1 MLEIIL
7 IIIAPIIGGLIY
19 GFERVVRARMQNR
32 QGPPLLQPFYDM
44 LKLIDKQAFIV
55 NPYHAILGIMH
66 FFTLW
71 VVVAFVILGENLLY
85 VVFLHLLSSIFIV
98 LAGFSVRSI
107 YSHIGANRELLSIIA
122 YEPILIMLAVGFF
135 MLNGTFDI
143 ETIRSS
149 NSELASMFFLF
160 LAFLLVIPVKLK
172 KSPFDAA
179 EAHQEIIGGVE
190 VEFSGIFFEFLYMAK
205 WLEYVF
211 IYSLLMLFAGDC
223 ILLGVGLFIGVF
235 FLVNLV
241 DNSTARVKINHL
253 IKIVLVI
260 GLTLGMLNL
269 IGLSNVFS

>member
-1 MLEIIL
+1 MFEVIL
-7 IIIAPIIGGLIY
+7 IIIAPLIGGLIY

-32 QGPPLLQPFYDM
+32 QGPPVLQPFYDM

-55 NPYHAILGIMH
+55 NPYHSILGIMH

-143 ETIRSS
+143 EAIRSS
-149 NSELASMFFLF
+149 SSELASMFFLF

-172 KSPFDAA
+172 KSPFDAT
-179 EAHQEIIGGVE
+179 EAHQEIVGGVE

-211 IYSLLMLFAGDC
+211 IYSLLMLFAGDS
-223 ILLGVGLFIGVF
+223 ILLGVALFVGVF

-253 IKIVLVI
+253 IKIVLTI

-269 IGLSNVFS
+269 IGLSNV

>member
-1 MLEIIL
+1 MIEILL
-7 IIIAPIIGGLIY
+7 IIFAPVIGGFVY
-19 GFERVVRARMQNR
+19 GFERMVRARMQNR
-32 QGPPLLQPFYDM
+32 KGPPLLQPFYDM
-44 LKLIDKQAFIV
+44 FKLIDKQAFII
-55 NPYHAILGIMH
+55 NPYHSILGMMH

-143 ETIRSS
+143 DSIRNSS
-149 NSELASMFFLF
+149 SQLVSLFFLF
-160 LAFLLVIPVKLK
+160 LAFLLIIPIKLK
-172 KSPFDAA
+172 KSPFDAV
-179 EAHQEIIGGVE
+179 EAHQEIVGGVE
-190 VEFSGIFFEFLYMAK
+190 VEFSGVFFEFLYMAK

-211 IYSLLMLFAGDC
+211 IYSLLILFAGDNVVLA
-223 ILLGVGLFIGVF
+223 IGLFIGVF

-241 DNSTARVKINHL
+241 DNSTARIKMKHL
-253 IKIVLVI
+253 IKIVLSI
-260 GLTLGMLNL
+260 GLIFGILNL
-269 IGLSNVFS
+269 IGLTYA

>member
-1 MLEIIL
+1 MIEIIL
-7 IIIAPIIGGLIY
+7 IILAPIIGGLIY

-32 QGPPLLQPFYDM
+32 QGPPILQPFYDM
-44 LKLIDKQAFIV
+44 LKLIDNQAFII
-55 NPYHAILGIMH
+55 NPYHSILGIMH
-66 FFTLW
+66 FITLW

-98 LAGFSVRSI
+98 LAGFSVKSI
-107 YSHIGANRELLSIIA
+107 FSHIGANRELLSIIA

-143 ETIRSS
+143 SAIRSNS
-149 NSELASMFFLF
+149 SELVSMFFLF

-172 KSPFDAA
+172 KSPFDAT
-179 EAHQEIIGGVE
+179 EAHQEIVGGVE

-211 IYSLLMLFAGDC
+211 IYSLLMLFAGDN
-223 ILLGVGLFIGVF
+223 IAFGIALFVGVF

-241 DNSTARVKINHL
+241 DNSTARVKISHL
-253 IKIVLVI
+253 IKIVLGI
-260 GLTLGMLNL
+260 SLTLSMLNL
-269 IGLSNVFS
+269 IGLSYV

>member
-1 MLEIIL
+1 MIEIIL
-7 IIIAPIIGGLIY
+7 IILAPIFGGLIY

-32 QGPPLLQPFYDM
+32 QGPPILQPFYDM
-44 LKLIDKQAFIV
+44 LKLIDKQAFII
-55 NPYHAILGIMH
+55 NPYHSILGIMH
-66 FFTLW
+66 FITLW

-98 LAGFSVRSI
+98 LAGFSVKSI
-107 YSHIGANRELLSIIA
+107 FSHIGANRELLSIIA

-143 ETIRSS
+143 SAIRSNS
-149 NSELASMFFLF
+149 SELVSMFFLF

-172 KSPFDAA
+172 KSPFDAT
-179 EAHQEIIGGVE
+179 EAHQEIVGGVE

-211 IYSLLMLFAGDC
+211 IYSLLMLFAGDN
-223 ILLGVGLFIGVF
+223 IAFGIALFVGVF

-241 DNSTARVKINHL
+241 DNSTARVKISHL
-253 IKIVLVI
+253 IKIVLGI
-260 GLTLGMLNL
+260 SLTLSMLNL
-269 IGLSNVFS
+269 IGLSYV